1 MNKMKNTPVRKLL
14 ISMSLPIMLAMLIQA
29 LYNIVDS
36 MFVANYAK
44 EALDAVSLAF
54 PISTLIISISVGTA
68 VGMGAILS
76 KRLGQGRQEEANQI
90 AMHGIV
96 LALASYA
103 AIAIFGL
110 FFAKSFASFFTSNQE
125 VLEMATSYIRICTV
139 GSFGVFVQITLE
151 RMLQSTGHT
160 VENLMMQGSGALIN
174 IILDPLLIFGLF
186 FFPELGVKGAAI
198 ATILGQISAMCIG
211 LHLVH
216 KKVKEIQLDFSTFK
230 FDMNVVKEIYHVAF
244 PAIVMQSLTSIM
256 TVCLN
261 VILALDS
268 ETAISVYSVYAK
280 LQAFIFMPI
289 FGMNNAMVAIVAY
302 NYGARNKERIL
313 ATMSLAIKITLVVMG
328 CGTLLF
334 QLLANPIMYLFNADA
349 QMLSLGVV
357 ALRRISLCFI
367 FAGVTIINSG
377 VFQALGKGFYSLILS
392 LSRNI
397 IMLIPISY
405 LLYLLLGIDGLW
417 YSFIL
422 AEFICMLI
430 GLKMMSKIK
439 KTVIDQL

>member
-76 KRLGQGRQEEANQI
+76 KRLGQGRQGEANQI

-230 FDMNVVKEIYHVAF
+230 FDMNVVKEIYHVGF

>member
-230 FDMNVVKEIYHVAF
+230 FDMNVVKEIYHVGF